1 MNQAGNAR
9 YRGTVKSLQE
19 ALLALL
25 EKKQLKSITVREL
38 CEAAQINKATFYRH
52 YQDIYELAEKTEQR
66 IQSGLIRLLD
76 TGKKRPLTEPIGQEE
91 LVRVI
96 EYIGKYD
103 VFYREYLKTGRD
115 SFLDERFRH
124 LWDAF
129 FVPQFQAVGVT
140 SERRM
145 QYYYRFFRSGMLT
158 VILYWLETG
167 MQEPPQELASIIWR
181 MSFHQLSAES
191 GGGDR
196 E

>member
-9 YRGTVKSLQE
+9 HQETEKSLQE

-25 EKKQLKSITVREL
+25 EKKLLKDITVREL

-52 YQDIYELAEKTEQR
+52 YQDIYALAERTEQG

-76 TGKKRPLTEPIGQEE
+76 MGKKRSLTEPIGQEE

-129 FVPQFQAVGVT
+129 FVPQFQVVGVT

-145 QYYYRFFRSGMLT
+145 HYYYRFFRSGMLT

-167 MQEPPQELASIIWR
+167 MQEPSQELASIIWK
-181 MSFHQLSAES
+181 MGFHQLSAES
-191 GGGDR
+191 GGGDC